1 MGYLDNTSITVD
13 AILTKKGRELL
24 AQGGIGAFQIT
35 QFALADDEI
44 DYTMFNEN
52 HPNGTQY
59 SGEAIENMAITE
71 AFPDENNI
79 MQYKLLTL
87 NEGTSVIPFVGLGM
101 STLNMHIGQQKQ
113 IVPQTHNYNAVIA
126 GQPEPNGYRFT
137 LADNR
142 LFDLIMGGGA
152 AAISNANAT
161 STLPANTTAQS
172 VTVVGNN
179 LQLTAKSASSL
190 FGAYDALTTTVT
202 VEGLNTGARITI
214 PITVSK
220 TVTSTT
226 TTSGDSTTN
235 TTNSSAGV

>member
-87 NEGTSVIPFVGLGM
+87 NEGTSVIPFVTLGM
-101 STLNMHIGQQKQ
+101 TSLSMAIGESKS
-113 IVPQTHNYNAVIA
+113 IVPNTSNYNAVVA
-126 GQPEPNGYRFT
+126 GQPEPNGYRFSIS
-137 LADNR
+137 DNR
-142 LFDLIMGGGA
+142 LFDLILGGGPA
-152 AAISNANAT
+152 AT
-161 STLPANTTAQS
+161 SNQNASNQSAANTTAQTA
-172 VTVVGNN
+172 VVVGND
-179 LQLTAKSASSL
+179 LSLTAKSASSL
-190 FGAYDALTTTVT
+190 FGSYDSLTTTLT
-202 VEGLNTGARITI
+202 VEGLNTGARVTI
-214 PITVSK
+214 PLTVTK
-220 TVTSTT
+220 TVTNFTSTP
-226 TTSGDSTTN
+226 SDSTAGGN
-235 TTNSSAGV
+235 QSSGPV

>member
-1 MGYLDNTSITVD
+1 MGYLDNSSITVD

-52 HPNGTQY
+52 HPNGSQY

-87 NEGTSVIPFVGLGM
+87 NEGTSVIPFVSVGM
-101 STLNMHIGQQKQ
+101 STLDMHIGQTKQ
-113 IVPQTHNYNAVIA
+113 VVPNTHNYNAVVA

-137 LADNR
+137 IADNR
-142 LFDLIMGGGA
+142 LFDLILGGGA
-152 AAISNANAT
+152 DAT
-161 STLPANTTAQS
+161 SNQNAASTSAANTTAQS

-179 LQLTAKSASSL
+179 LNLTAKSATSL
-190 FGAYDALTTTVT
+190 FGTYDSLTTTVT

-220 TVTSTT
+220 TVTTYN
-226 TTSGDSTTN
+226 TTSGDSTGN

>member
-87 NEGTSVIPFVGLGM
+87 NEGTSVIPYVSVGMTALTM
-101 STLNMHIGQQKQ
+101 AIGESKSV
-113 IVPQTHNYNAVIA
+113 VPNTHNYNAVIA
-126 GQPEPNGYRFT
+126 GQPEPNGYRFSIS
-137 LADNR
+137 DNR
-142 LFDLIMGGGA
+142 LFDLILGGGPA
-152 AAISNANAT
+152 AT
-161 STLPANTTAQS
+161 SNQNQTTTTGANTTAQTA
-172 VTVVGNN
+172 VAVGND
-179 LQLTAKSASSL
+179 LSLTAKSASSL
-190 FGAYDALTTTVT
+190 FGSYDSLTTTLT
-202 VEGLNTGARITI
+202 VEGLNTGARVTI
-214 PITVSK
+214 PL
-220 TVTSTT
+220 TVTKTIQNFTSTPADST
-226 TTSGDSTTN
+226 AGGSTTSGT
-235 TTNSSAGV
+235 V

>member
-71 AFPDENNI
+71 ALPDENNI

-87 NEGTSVIPFVGLGM
+87 NEGTSVIPFVSVGM
-101 STLNMHIGQQKQ
+101 TTLTMVIGESKSV
-113 IVPQTHNYNAVIA
+113 VPQTHNYNAVIA
-126 GQPEPNGYRFT
+126 GQPEPNGYRYT
-137 LADNR
+137 ITDNR
-142 LFDLIMGGGA
+142 LFDLILGGGPSA
-152 AAISNANAT
+152 TSNTNAT
-161 STLPANTTAQS
+161 TQMTANTTAQS
-172 VTVVGNN
+172 VTVVGND
-179 LQLTAKSASSL
+179 LSLTAKSATSL
-190 FGAYDALTTTVT
+190 FGTYDSLTTTLT
-202 VEGLNTGARITI
+202 VEGLNTGARVTI
-214 PITVSK
+214 PLIVTKTITNF
-220 TVTSTT
+220 TSTT
-226 TTSGDSTTN
+226 GDSTGGG
-235 TTNSSAGV
+235 TNSSVTV

>member
-87 NEGTSVIPFVGLGM
+87 NEGTSVIPFVTLGM
-101 STLNMHIGQQKQ
+101 TSLSMAIGESKS
-113 IVPQTHNYNAVIA
+113 IVPNTSNYNAVVA

-137 LADNR
+137 IADNR
-142 LFDLIMGGGA
+142 LFDLIMGQGA
-152 AAISNANAT
+152 AAISNVNAT
-161 STLPANTTAQS
+161 TTIPANTTAQS

-179 LQLTAKSASSL
+179 LQLTAKSATSL
-190 FGAYDALTTTVT
+190 FGAYDSLTTTVT

-214 PITVSK
+214 PITVNK
-220 TVTSTT
+220 TITVQT
-226 TTSGDSTTN
+226 TTSGDSTSA
-235 TTNSSAGV
+235 TTNPSQGV